1 VARKLTETV
10 QLKLR
15 FSEELRR
22 KLEKA
27 AERNE
32 QSMNLEIVARLENS
46 FRKEEIRDV
55 VKDAV
60 REIATSDFYEALMG
74 KSKKRDEK

>member
-1 VARKLTETV
+1 MARKATETV

-32 QSMNLEIVARLENS
+32 QSMNAEIIARLEDS
-46 FRKEEIRDV
+46 FRKQEIRDV
-55 VKDAV
+55 I
-60 REIATSDFYEALMG
+60 REEMAGFSDFYKVLG
-74 KSKKRDEK
+74 GNPPKGEKQ